1 MSSLY
6 YERRLK
12 INRGRVFEIT
22 SIIGN
27 MEEDI
32 LLKSEFLKNG
42 KKHGLDEN
50 ILTEVLD
57 FLQSYQN
64 VPAGERGTIR
74 ASLAKII
81 KKYAE

>member
-1 MSSLY
+1 
-6 YERRLK
+6 
-12 INRGRVFEIT
+12 
-22 SIIGN
+22 
-27 MEEDI
+27 MEDEV
-32 LLKSEFLKNG
+32 LLRSEFLKNG

-50 ILTEVLD
+50 LLMEVLE

-81 KKYAE
+81 KSYAE

>member
-1 MSSLY
+1 
-6 YERRLK
+6 
-12 INRGRVFEIT
+12 
-22 SIIGN
+22 
-27 MEEDI
+27 MEDEV

-42 KKHGLDEN
+42 NKHGLDEN
-50 ILTEVLD
+50 LLMEVLE

-81 KKYAE
+81 KSYAE